1 MHAFSQHMQPMTA
14 ATAPA
19 DAADAEL
26 TGRLLA
32 ASSCTASIP
41 RLSLLLLLLLVTQG
55 RTAPLLLQMVY
66 LSLPLP
72 LVSFSC
78 CTAERT

>member
-41 RLSLLLLLLLVTQG
+41 RLSLLLLLVTQG